1 MKSHIK
7 NHFRKV
13 DPILYKIVERIGYLE
28 DIIPCKPQGYFRSL
42 CRHIISQQLARGAAN
57 AIHKRFLG
65 LFPTRR
71 PSAKLLDSISEKELR
86 YAGMSWA
93 KARYIKD
100 IAQKLRDRNVRLSS
114 LPKLSDEEVIAEL
127 TKIKGVGRWTAEMFL
142 IFSLGRP
149 DVFSFGDLGLRRAMQ
164 KLYPARFQNPHGLKC
179 GCPKKRRW
187 IYQMSSFSIEQAT
200 PIVSSWSPYRS
211 FASRILWK
219 AL

>member
-7 NHFRKV
+7 DHFRKI

-28 DIIPCKPQGYFRSL
+28 DIVPRKPQDYFRSL
-42 CRHIISQQLARGAAN
+42 CREIISQQLAIAAAN

-65 LFPTRR
+65 LFKTRR

-86 YAGMSWA
+86 ETGMSWA
-93 KARYIKD
+93 KAAYIKD
-100 IAQKLRDRNVRLSS
+100 IAQKLSAREVRLSS
-114 LPKLSDEEVIAEL
+114 LSKLSDEEVIAEL
-127 TKIKGVGRWTAEMFL
+127 TKIKGIGRWTAEMFL

-164 KLYPARFQNPHGLKC
+164 KLY
-179 GCPKKRRW
+179 
-187 IYQMSSFSIEQAT
+187 QMSSFSIEQAT

>member
-13 DPILYKIVERIGYLE
+13 DPILYKIAERIGYLK
-28 DIIPCKPQGYFRSL
+28 DITPRKPQDYFRSL
-42 CRHIISQQLARGAAN
+42 CRQIISQQLAAASAN
-57 AIHKRFLG
+57 AIHERFLG
-65 LFPTRR
+65 LFKTRR
-71 PSAKLLDSISEKELR
+71 PSAKLLTFISEKELR
-86 YAGMSWA
+86 IVGMSWA
-93 KARYIKD
+93 KVAYIKG
-100 IAQKLRDRNVRLSS
+100 IAQKLSAKEVRLSS

-164 KLYPARFQNPHGLKC
+164 KLYH
-179 GCPKKRRW
+179 
-187 IYQMSSFSIEQAT
+187 MSSFSIEQAT